1 MNTQTWT
8 VKKPGGEDLGCIR
21 KLIIDSH
28 TRQLTFAD
36 IALTQTNQLVRLPW
50 TELEARQDGIFL
62 KLNEASLGTAVASPA
77 TETTSLDTLEVPIQ
91 VPGKIGQSRRV
102 HPLERP
108 SFE

>member
-50 TELEARQDGIFL
+50 TDPY
-62 KLNEASLGTAVASPA
+62 KS
-77 TETTSLDTLEVPIQ
+77 
-91 VPGKIGQSRRV
+91 PGKSAKAGGSI
-102 HPLERP
+102 P
-108 SFE
+108 